1 MGCQALKE
9 LPYQIIRHQL
19 GHTFALKKKKK
30 KGIDPEIIL
39 APGCLTG
46 LQGIKGTEK
55 QIKGHYKAASVP
67 VQNVG
72 HPAR

>member
-19 GHTFALKKKKK
+19 GHTFALKK